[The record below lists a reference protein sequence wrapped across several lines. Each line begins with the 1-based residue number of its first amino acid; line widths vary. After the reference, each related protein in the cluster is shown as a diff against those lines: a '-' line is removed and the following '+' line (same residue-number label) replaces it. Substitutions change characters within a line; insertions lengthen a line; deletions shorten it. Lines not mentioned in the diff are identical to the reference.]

1 MRITAV
7 RVTPVAVP
15 DLPLVNCKG
24 VHQAVFLRSIIEVE
38 TDTGLTGL
46 GESYGARRTLAG
58 LTRTAAHLEGLDP
71 FDLNDLDRR
80 VRAALPE
87 GGGINAP
94 TAVTDHQ
101 LVDVVYAAFEVACLD
116 LQAKSFGIPMYRL
129 LGGKVRDRVGFSA
142 YLFFKFAARDPA
154 SAADPWGEVMTPDAL
169 VAEARELVAQNGFR
183 SLKLKGGVLEPAAE
197 METIRKLR
205 ETFPHHP
212 IRIDPM
218 GAWTVPTAIAFAKES
233 RGLLEYLEDP
243 VIGLDAMAEVA
254 AKGGVPLATNLWVI
268 EFGHLP
274 RATATNAVQV
284 ILADHHY
291 WRGLRGAQTLERICA
306 AWGLG
311 TSMHSNSHLGITL
324 AAMTHLAA
332 TSPNLTY
339 DSDTHSPWTDVDVIK
354 GGALKFVDGSLPVP
368 DGPGLGVE
376 IDPDMLARL
385 HANYLAANVMDR
397 DDTAEM
403 RRYVPDYVRKVPRW

>member
-1 MRITAV
+1 MRIAAV
-7 RVTPVAVP
+7 RITPVAVP

-46 GESYGARRTLAG
+46 GESYAARRTLTG
-58 LTRTAAHLEGLDP
+58 LTRTAPHLEGLDP

-116 LQAKSFGIPMYRL
+116 LQAKSFGIPLHRL
-129 LGGKVRDRVGFSA
+129 LGGKVRDKVGFSA

-154 SAADPWGEVMTPDAL
+154 SAADPWGEVMTPDTL
-169 VAEARELVAQNGFR
+169 VEEARTMVGQHGFR
-183 SLKLKGGVLEPAAE
+183 SLKLKGGVLDPDAE
-197 METIRKLR
+197 LEALHKLR
-205 ETFPHHP
+205 EAFPHHP
-212 IRIDPM
+212 LRIDPM
-218 GAWTVPTAIAFAKES
+218 GAWTVPTAIDFARKS

-243 VIGLDAMAEVA
+243 VIGLDDMAEVA
-254 AKGGVPLATNLWVI
+254 REGGVPLASNLWVT

-274 RATATNAVQV
+274 RSTAIGAVQV
-284 ILADHHY
+284 VLADHHY
-291 WRGLRGAQTLERICA
+291 WRGLRGAQTLARICET
-306 AWGLG
+306 WGLG

-324 AAMTHLAA
+324 AAMTHLAS

-339 DSDTHSPWTDVDVIK
+339 DSDTHSPWTDVDVIA
-354 GGALKFVDGSLPVP
+354 GGALRFVDGCLSVP

-376 IDPDMLARL
+376 LDRDMLARL
-385 HANYLAANVMDR
+385 HALYLSANVTDR